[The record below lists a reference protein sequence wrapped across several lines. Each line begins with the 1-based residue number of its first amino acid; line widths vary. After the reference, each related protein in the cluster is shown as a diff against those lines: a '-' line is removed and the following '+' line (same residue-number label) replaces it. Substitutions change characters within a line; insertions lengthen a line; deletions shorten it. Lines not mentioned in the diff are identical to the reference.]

1 MKKRRNRTEL
11 INKTAEKINRKLP
24 NYPKFKVGDAV
35 RVYVKVVEGEK
46 SRVQPFEGIVIKKK
60 GGGPG
65 ESFVVRKIASG
76 VGVER
81 IFPLNSPVI
90 DRIMLVSQGEV
101 RRAKL
106 YYLRNLRGRVGR
118 IKAEYVYQDTVADT
132 DDENVNSS
140 SDAKTEGEEDVSAKA
155 AQA

>member
-1 MKKRRNRTEL
+1 MKKRRNRNEL
-11 INKTAEKINRKLP
+11 LKKAAEKMNRKLP
-24 NYPKFKVGDAV
+24 NYPSFKVGDAI
-35 RVYVKVVEGEK
+35 RVYVRVVEGEK
-46 SRVQPFEGIVIKKK
+46 TRIQPFEGIVIKKK
-60 GGGPG
+60 GGGAG

-81 IFPLNSPVI
+81 IFPMNSPVI

-106 YYLRNLRGRVGR
+106 YYLRNLRGRAGR
-118 IKAEYVYQDTVADT
+118 IKAEYVYQDTVMDT
-132 DDENVNSS
+132 ETEANSS
-140 SDAKTEGEEDVSAKA
+140 SETKAEGEEDVSAKA